1 VTLRVVTPREVVI
14 DERVT
19 RVTVRA
25 EDGSRTFLPRHIDFV
40 TALAPSVIS
49 YRRPEAAEHPQ
60 GEERFVAVDEGVL
73 TKAGDELLVS
83 APYAIVGERLGELQR
98 LAEEQFREREDRER
112 VAHTALA
119 RLEANIIRRFME
131 LGDRDGA

>member
-1 VTLRVVTPREVVI
+1 MNLRVVTPREVVV

-19 RVTVRA
+19 KVAVRA
-25 EDGSRTFLPRHIDFV
+25 EDGARTFLPRHIDFV
-40 TALAPSVIS
+40 TALAPSVVS
-49 YRRPEAAEHPQ
+49 YLRPG
-60 GEERFVAVDEGVL
+60 GEEHFVAVDEGVL

-83 APYAIVGERLGELQR
+83 AAYAVVGDRLGELQGR
-98 LAEEQFREREDRER
+98 AEEQFRERDERDR

-131 LGDRDGA
+131 LGD